1 MLQLSAI
8 SEQSSDDHH
17 CSNGY
22 GKAVKAASDRQ
33 GTCYGAFT
41 GYIYVIKKRQRS
53 YDQWRF
59 FLGNFNVSICCIS
72 RIFILYHNYYQ
83 MPDCRHRS
91 F

>member
-59 FLGNFNVSICCIS
+59 FF
-72 RIFILYHNYYQ
+72 REF
-83 MPDCRHRS
+83 
-91 F
+91 

>member
-41 GYIYVIKKRQRS
+41 GYIYVIKNAK
-53 YDQWRF
+53 DHMINGV
-59 FLGNFNVSICCIS
+59 FLGNFNGFHLDRKSVV
-72 RIFILYHNYYQ
+72 
-83 MPDCRHRS
+83 
-91 F
+91 